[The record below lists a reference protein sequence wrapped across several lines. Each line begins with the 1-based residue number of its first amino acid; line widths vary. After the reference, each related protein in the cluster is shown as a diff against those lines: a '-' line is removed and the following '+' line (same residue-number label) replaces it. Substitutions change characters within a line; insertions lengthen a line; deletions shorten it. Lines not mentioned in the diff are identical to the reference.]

1 MPVSLLAMSN
11 SNEHCSSATLGQC
24 STWLGGGL
32 ETPVADG
39 KGSDF
44 WCRLEV
50 RGQGEIQPT
59 RRYLSLTSQWIFFH
73 FPFYPLSSCQTI
85 LASHFRTDWLSRLG
99 LGKQV
104 SSSTDHLQLLP
115 TQQTKRWKY
124 DEGRA
129 DRVIAN

>member
-59 RRYLSLTSQWIFFH
+59 RRYLSLTSQEIFSTSLSTRFPPVRPFLPLISAPTGFH
-73 FPFYPLSSCQTI
+73 
-85 LASHFRTDWLSRLG
+85 DWG
-99 LGKQV
+99 LV
-104 SSSTDHLQLLP
+104 N
-115 TQQTKRWKY
+115 R
-124 DEGRA
+124 
-129 DRVIAN
+129 